1 MKRLLPLLC
10 GLAVSL
16 LSSCVNPGGNP
27 PGPGGGLHLGGSS
40 TRDVM
45 GHRAGPQGFRTVIID
60 AGHGGK
66 DSGAVSPITRQMEK
80 TLTLDTAKRLQAE
93 LGGQFNVVMM
103 RTDDTFVDLDDRV
116 LRANRY
122 GDGILISIHYNSSG
136 SAMAGPE
143 TYYWRVDSHGLATRA
158 QAAMRSV
165 SSGHNSR
172 GLVRR
177 RVRLT
182 RNPEIPSLLVEVGY
196 LSNPK
201 DARQCA
207 DPGFRQAIAHALA
220 GAIRTQAAQGD
231 AGTGPLPA
239 PINSPPSRPTDARE

>member
-1 MKRLLPLLC
+1 MKHLLLLLC
-10 GLAVSL
+10 GLAAGAL
-16 LSSCVNPGGNP
+16 TSCVGPAGPANQPNGGMQF
-27 PGPGGGLHLGGSS
+27 GGAS

-45 GHRAGPQGFRTVIID
+45 GHRAGPQGFRTVVID

-80 TLTLDTAKRLQAE
+80 DLTLDTARRLQAA
-93 LGGQFNVVMM
+93 LGGQFRVIMM
-103 RTDDTFVDLDDRV
+103 RNDDTFVDLDDRV
-116 LRANRY
+116 VRANQY

-136 SAMAGPE
+136 PSMAGPE

-158 QAAMRSV
+158 QQAMASV
-165 SSGHNSR
+165 SPSHNSR

-182 RNPEIPSLLVEVGY
+182 RNPEIPCFLVEVGY
-196 LSNPK
+196 LSNAA
-201 DARQCA
+201 DARRCG
-207 DPGFRQAIAHALA
+207 DPGYRQAIAQALA

-231 AGTGPLPA
+231 AGTGALPP
-239 PINSPPSRPTDARE
+239 PINAPMSRPTDARE